1 VISRALQRLDA
12 AIAAAGDPASAACLR
27 AERAGLLARM
37 GDIDGARTVLGE
49 LRAQH
54 ERMPQP
60 SLAAWLSLIDG
71 LIDHFDTV
79 GRQARERIARAHA
92 LAAAARDRPLLALSA
107 AWLAAMD
114 YANGDLPGVARH
126 VAEALQEAADDH
138 HAARSRACVVVAQS
152 YHWGGRLD
160 LAQPWYQRAREH
172 AAAEGDEATL
182 SALMANR
189 AWIIGEQLRLASILG
204 EGSSAPDSSALRQ
217 ALIGAESTGNYD
229 QHVGKSSLRWW
240 LPMLRAQLLLAQG
253 RHAEALAMFDVHMP
267 IALDEG
273 LAYMSPVLYA
283 DLAWCRVRLG
293 HKDAALVDAR
303 VAEAGF
309 SADCEPEDRAGAHG
323 RLAQVFGALGLAEDA
338 RSHAAQAAE
347 HLQALRGQQA
357 QLVCLLDAA
366 LAQVPGLPVPARR

>member
-27 AERAGLLARM
+27 AERAGLQARM
-37 GDIDGARTVLGE
+37 GDIDGARAVLGE

-54 ERMPQP
+54 GRTPQP
-60 SLAAWLSLIDG
+60 SLAAWLSLVDG
-71 LIDHFDTV
+71 LIDHFDIL

-114 YANGDLPGVARH
+114 YVNGDLPGVARH

-160 LAQPWYQRAREH
+160 LAQPWYQRTREH

-182 SALMANR
+182 SA
-189 AWIIGEQLRLASILG
+189 
-204 EGSSAPDSSALRQ
+204 PDSNALRQ
-217 ALIGAESTGNYD
+217 ALIGAESTANYD

-323 RLAQVFGALGLAEDA
+323 RLAQVFEALGLAEDA

-357 QLVCLLDAA
+357 QLVALLDAA
-366 LAQVPGLPVPARR
+366 LAQVPGLPVPAGR